1 MKKRV
6 LCLLLCLLTLLCVAL
21 TGCSQGED
29 INTDS
34 NVNSSRTPVTLNM
47 WIISENQISEE
58 TEKAVENAFNAITEA
73 TYTTH
78 VDLIFCTAEEYEAK
92 LNAKFATIDAKPAGT
107 SIKPPTKAETYVDED
122 GMTVLKYPTASEYQL
137 DILLIA
143 GEKMLNKYVAEGR
156 LTSLDESLVNQY
168 RVISSYIYNDVMDN
182 AKVNGSWY
190 AVPNNNV
197 IGSYTYMLVNRA
209 MAEKYYYNE
218 SDFTSFGLNTAAA
231 QLIEKIAKNEDRS
244 VIAPM
249 YGMADYPLAKY
260 WSKNGDAPSII
271 STMYLSAN
279 EGIGNGVSAVN
290 LFKDAGYKT
299 FMQEMF
305 HCKENGYFRDQ
316 QETFGVAIMEGD
328 YSVYQQYIDDYYV
341 VPLAYPRLEED
352 AVFGSMFAVSTS
364 TASLARSM
372 EIIKEL
378 TCRSE
383 LRNVL
388 QYGVEDVHY
397 RLDDDGVLHRLNHD
411 YMMNIRYT
419 GNVLMAH
426 PEEGMSADAW
436 NNAILQ
442 NRESLVSKVFGSGSF
457 LSRVDADAWN
467 QMSEI
472 SVAYFDRL
480 YRCETGS
487 EFEEYLRVAAREIES
502 SSYYAKMVGTDETTL
517 NGALAKWWM
526 ETFGSKA

>member
-1 MKKRV
+1 
-6 LCLLLCLLTLLCVAL
+6 
-21 TGCSQGED
+21 
-29 INTDS
+29 
-34 NVNSSRTPVTLNM
+34 
-47 WIISENQISEE
+47 
-58 TEKAVENAFNAITEA
+58 
-73 TYTTH
+73 
-78 VDLIFCTAEEYEAK
+78 
-92 LNAKFATIDAKPAGT
+92 
-107 SIKPPTKAETYVDED
+107 
-122 GMTVLKYPTASEYQL
+122 
-137 DILLIA
+137 
-143 GEKMLNKYVAEGR
+143 
-156 LTSLDESLVNQY
+156 
-168 RVISSYIYNDVMDN
+168 
-182 AKVNGSWY
+182 
-190 AVPNNNV
+190 
-197 IGSYTYMLVNRA
+197 
-209 MAEKYYYNE
+209 
-218 SDFTSFGLNTAAA
+218 
-231 QLIEKIAKNEDRS
+231 
-244 VIAPM
+244 
-249 YGMADYPLAKY
+249 
-260 WSKNGDAPSII
+260 
-271 STMYLSAN
+271 
-279 EGIGNGVSAVN
+279 
-290 LFKDAGYKT
+290 
-299 FMQEMF
+299 
-305 HCKENGYFRDQ
+305 
-316 QETFGVAIMEGD
+316 
-328 YSVYQQYIDDYYV
+328 
-341 VPLAYPRLEED
+341 
-352 AVFGSMFAVSTS
+352 
-364 TASLARSM
+364 M

-426 PEEGMSADAW
+426 PEEGMRADVW